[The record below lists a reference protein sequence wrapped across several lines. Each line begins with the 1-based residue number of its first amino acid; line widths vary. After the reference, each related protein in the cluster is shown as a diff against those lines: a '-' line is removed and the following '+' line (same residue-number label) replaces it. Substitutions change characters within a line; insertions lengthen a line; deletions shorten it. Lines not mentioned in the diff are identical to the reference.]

1 MSDEKACQ
9 MTYTC
14 ETGQAG
20 MEGQPSEFRKRK
32 GLKLKRVVVKTA
44 TRRHH
49 SSSKGKGKVVPVL
62 FLN

>member
-1 MSDEKACQ
+1 
-9 MTYTC
+9 
-14 ETGQAG
+14 